1 MKIQQKIKTPHQQ
14 NIIHTLFAEQ
24 ETVLLTGQVR
34 TREAKHRPGLYSL
47 REILEVAFGLSIITI
62 GSSFLPGAWIS
73 SHLIFCAFFLVVF
86 AVAVRYSKVTAYSAG
101 LLAALG
107 YSLLLWYHPEL
118 RAQFDL
124 PHFLIEPFLLL
135 ISGVLVND
143 LLLAQFRRFIMAE
156 QQHIRNGEL
165 LHETIQQFQDALM
178 INAELEWQIAGQP
191 ISIAMISDK
200 MMQLWERNGTE
211 RYAAVLDIVMH
222 ALEAQSCALYMQRNG
237 QISLCASRAVESVE
251 HAATLNLDDPLIR
264 RVIRQR
270 QVSSV
275 HDLLAEEKMVSQKA
289 AVMAGPLI
297 DRNGQIVG
305 IVIVDHVP
313 LLKFTSRMVRL
324 FSSILQMSS
333 IALHMALITS
343 EPDLSRRKTE
353 ALRSFTESGVSLKD
367 SGEITVIQDPR
378 KRMSHRHLSSP
389 LS

>member
-1 MKIQQKIKTPHQQ
+1 
-14 NIIHTLFAEQ
+14 
-24 ETVLLTGQVR
+24 
-34 TREAKHRPGLYSL
+34 
-47 REILEVAFGLSIITI
+47 
-62 GSSFLPGAWIS
+62 
-73 SHLIFCAFFLVVF
+73 
-86 AVAVRYSKVTAYSAG
+86 
-101 LLAALG
+101 
-107 YSLLLWYHPEL
+107 
-118 RAQFDL
+118 
-124 PHFLIEPFLLL
+124 
-135 ISGVLVND
+135 
-143 LLLAQFRRFIMAE
+143 
-156 QQHIRNGEL
+156 
-165 LHETIQQFQDALM
+165 
-178 INAELEWQIAGQP
+178 
-191 ISIAMISDK
+191 
-200 MMQLWERNGTE
+200 
-211 RYAAVLDIVMH
+211 MH

-270 QVSSV
+270 QVSTV

-333 IALHMALITS
+333 IALHMASITS
-343 EPDLSRRKTE
+343 EPDLSRRKTGT
-353 ALRSFTESGVSLKD
+353 LRSFTESDVSLKD

-378 KRMSHRHLSSP
+378 KRMLHRHLSSP